1 MLAEQAVLLE
11 AIAAYTAV
19 VRDRRV
25 LELARGNEERLRLE
39 LAATRD
45 RERFG
50 DLTETDIHQAE
61 SRHEGGI
68 AERVAA
74 EGALAVSEADY
85 AQAIGAKPGDL
96 EPAPLPEYAPPTLE
110 AAMAEA
116 EGNWAWQAAVFDLD
130 AAREAVAVSLAAMKP
145 RLMLG
150 GEVGYAAGR
159 RPAVRLRRQALRSA
173 PRSPCRSTRA
183 AASMPGCGRARS
195 S

>member
-11 AIAAYTAV
+11 AVAAYTAV

-74 EGALAVSEADY
+74 EGALAD
-85 AQAIGAKPGDL
+85 PR
-96 EPAPLPEYAPPTLE
+96 PT
-110 AAMAEA
+110 MRRRS
-116 EGNWAWQAAVFDLD
+116 
-130 AAREAVAVSLAAMKP
+130 ARSLAIWSRP
-145 RLMLG
+145 RCPNTPRHPRGGDGRGRGQLG
-150 GEVGYAAGR
+150 LAGR
-159 RPAVRLRRQALRSA
+159 RLRPRRGARGGGGVAGGDEAAAEAGRRGRLRRWTAASSTAPAPALRSA

-183 AASMPGCGRARS
+183 AASMPGSGRARS